1 MGSIHIKPSSD
12 VLKLALTGKREKV
25 GKPILLTITEASDYL
40 RVSRHTIYRLLN
52 ARKIPS
58 VRILSRRLVPLN
70 ALEDFIAREVKGA
83 I

>member
-1 MGSIHIKPSSD
+1 MGSIHIQPNAD
-12 VLKLALTGKREKV
+12 ALKQALTSKREKV
-25 GKPILLTITEASDYL
+25 KKPILLTIAEASDCL

-58 VRILSRRLVPLN
+58 VRILSRRLVPLD
-70 ALEDFIAREVKGA
+70 ALEDFIAREVEEA